1 VEQVSITDI
10 KAFIVKLCEKER
22 MDPCRYRLPTEA
34 QWEYSARGGTRTKF
48 YWGNTLNGDYLW
60 YLMNSSQKTHPV
72 GRKLPNEYGLYDM
85 SGNVLEWT
93 QDWFDS
99 NYYSNSP
106 KNNPIGPISGF
117 YETNSIRGGSAFGM
131 NWDNHG
137 SCWEI
142 DHIIPIAHFDL
153 TNAEEQQKAFHF
165 TNLQPLYWK
174 ENRIKSD
181 RIVI

>member
-1 VEQVSITDI
+1 MEQVSITDI

-131 NWDNHG
+131 NWDNRSSTRG
-137 SCWEI
+137 DLNPNYKSFI
-142 DHIIPIAHFDL
+142 LGFRLIMIPD
-153 TNAEEQQKAFHF
+153 
-165 TNLQPLYWK
+165 
-174 ENRIKSD
+174 
-181 RIVI
+181 